1 MFNFLKPR
9 TEYGKMA
16 QTMNGMYLIIQTL
29 IPKIQKTNNID
40 SFNEDVLVLA
50 YIARKGVLDRME
62 KNNWAWE
69 TYIIVPSISRKVT
82 TLFDAFAKTVG
93 EIDHIAEQLDLTD
106 IVNEIMEKGD
116 AFYQLE
122 RSLPESAIKN
132 I

>member
-16 QTMNGMYLIIQTL
+16 QTMNGMYLMIQTL
-29 IPKIQKTNNID
+29 LPKIQKVNDID

-62 KNNWAWE
+62 KYNWAWE
-69 TYIIVPSISRKVT
+69 TYIIVPSISRKAT

-93 EIDHIAEQLDLTD
+93 EIDHIAEQLDLTE

-116 AFYQLE
+116 AYYQLE
-122 RSLPESAIKN
+122 RSLPESAIKD

>member
-106 IVNEIMEKGD
+106 IVNEIMEKGMP
-116 AFYQLE
+116 FINWKEVYLSQ
-122 RSLPESAIKN
+122 R
-132 I
+132 

>member
-1 MFNFLKPR
+1 MFGFFKPR

-16 QTMNGMYLIIQTL
+16 KTMNGMYLMIQAL
-29 IPKIQKTNNID
+29 IHKIQRTTDID
-40 SFNEDVLVLA
+40 SFNEEVFILA

-62 KNNWAWE
+62 KNNWPWE
-69 TYIIVPSISRKVT
+69 TCVLVPSISRKVT
-82 TLFDAFAKTVG
+82 TLFDAYAKTVG
-93 EIDHIAEQLDLTD
+93 EIDHIAEQLDLTG

-122 RSLPESAIKN
+122 KSIPEAAKKN